1 VTDQETGQTITKA
14 LDELNEKD
22 VANLEKMANTAP
34 KTMEELAK
42 DQLSTTQAMA
52 ADIASMA
59 DKTGLGLAGGKTM
72 TGLQKFSRASATSVA
87 KVMSPKEM
95 ESKNLRGSI
104 DSGVDKNLDI
114 IKRLSEGKITK
125 GEASK
130 ELGTSLKDLNSF
142 ISKSIET
149 SRKNAGVE
157 SEKIK
162 KDFPFV
168 EQLQQVLS
176 GDIRGTANIKKQSSD
191 ANPANV
197 KRNIG
202 SVRNAS
208 ATPTNTQS
216 NNAAPNKPIEITLNH
231 NIDLK
236 TNGNIDTNQVVQA
249 FKNTDV
255 QQGMV
260 NALKEAMYSNG
271 LLAPTS
277 NKTQLMNPNLS
288 NK

>member
-1 VTDQETGQTITKA
+1 
-14 LDELNEKD
+14 
-22 VANLEKMANTAP
+22 
-34 KTMEELAK
+34 
-42 DQLSTTQAMA
+42 
-52 ADIASMA
+52 
-59 DKTGLGLAGGKTM
+59 M

-260 NALKEAMYSNG
+260 SALKEAMYSNG